1 MNAPAAATT
10 YGTGTMTE
18 QGPELPAS
26 IPGLYLRRRPG
37 GFTAHLTASEHS
49 LATVRHL
56 TADVL
61 QFHGADRESTGA
73 AQLVLSELVGN
84 AVRAC
89 GTDVPLVVDVYRNRD
104 GITVAVHDPAPD
116 QLPHRTAAGDLAES
130 GRGLVLLDLLAPGWT
145 VDRSPI
151 GKQIRCRLVADTK

>member
-1 MNAPAAATT
+1 VTAPAAATT
-10 YGTGTMTE
+10 YGTGAMTE
-18 QGPELPAS
+18 QQPALPAS
-26 IPGLYLRRRPG
+26 VVGLYLRNRPG
-37 GFTAHLTASEHS
+37 GFTAHITASEHS

-61 QFHGADRESTGA
+61 QFHGADMESAGT

-89 GTDVPLVVDVYRNRD
+89 GPHAPLVVEVYSNRD

-116 QLPHRTAAGDLAES
+116 LLPHRTVAGDLAES
-130 GRGLVLLDLLAPGWT
+130 GRGLVLLDLLAPGWS
-145 VDRSPI
+145 VDRSPV
-151 GKQIRCRLVADTK
+151 GKQIRCRLTK

>member
-1 MNAPAAATT
+1 MTAPAAATT

-18 QGPELPAS
+18 QQPALPAS
-26 IPGLYLRRRPG
+26 VPGLYLRHRPG
-37 GFTAHLTASEHS
+37 GFTAHITASEHT
-49 LATVRHL
+49 LAAVRHL

-61 QFHGADRESTGA
+61 QAYGADRESAGT

-89 GTDVPLVVDVYRNRD
+89 GPHVPLIVDVCRNRD

-116 QLPHRTAAGDLAES
+116 LLPHRTAAGDLAES

-145 VDRSPI
+145 VDRSPV
-151 GKQIRCRLVADTK
+151 GKQIRCHLTK

>member
-1 MNAPAAATT
+1 MTAPAAATT

-18 QGPELPAS
+18 QGPVLPAS
-26 IPGLYLRRRPG
+26 VAGLYLRHRPG
-37 GFTAHLTASEHS
+37 GFTAHITASEHA
-49 LATVRHL
+49 LAAVRHL

-61 QFHGADRESTGA
+61 QFHGADLGSAGT

-89 GTDVPLVVDVYRNRD
+89 GTHAPLVVDVYRNRD

-116 QLPHRTAAGDLAES
+116 LLPHRTAAGDLAES

-145 VDRSPI
+145 VDRSPV
-151 GKQIRCRLVADTK
+151 GKQIRCRLVADMK

>member
-1 MNAPAAATT
+1 MTAPAAATV

-18 QGPELPAS
+18 QRPVLPAS
-26 IPGLYLRRRPG
+26 IPGLYLRHRPG
-37 GFTAHLTASEHS
+37 GFTAHITASEHT
-49 LATVRHL
+49 LIAVRHL

-61 QFHGADRESTGA
+61 QFHGADRESAGA

-89 GTDVPLVVDVYRNRD
+89 GDHVPLVVDVYRNRD
-104 GITVAVHDPAPD
+104 GITVAVHDPAAD
-116 QLPHRTAAGDLAES
+116 LLPHRTACGDLAES

-145 VDRSPI
+145 VTSSPF
-151 GKQIRCRLVADTK
+151 GKQIRCHLTK